1 MVPGFNV
8 RDGGPVQPVNMQQ
21 LALAGFRPPPVMSM
35 PGLPQG
41 VPPGGQT
48 PGFNLPD
55 LSGLLRAGLAAF
67 GKDDPGAAAQ
77 AAANAADARVQA
89 NPGTSIAGMQAGT
102 NPDFGIVPQSMIP
115 PPDDSS
121 GVGLPTRVDFLTG
134 LLTRLGLR

>member
-21 LALAGFRPPPVMSM
+21 LALAGFRPPPVMSI
-35 PGLPQG
+35 PGLPQAPQAG
-41 VPPGGQT
+41 PT
-48 PGFNLPD
+48 PGFNVD
-55 LSGLLRAGLAAF
+55 DAAGLLKAALGAF

-77 AAANAADARVQA
+77 AAANAADASVQA
-89 NPGTSIAGMQAGT
+89 NPGTSIAGMAAGT
-102 NPDFGIVPQSMIP
+102 NPDFGIVAQSMMP
-115 PPDDSS
+115 PPDGSS